1 MPANDKCDPKKAS
14 EVSALGDSGSI
25 ALSGSVQI
33 LTLLGASVT
42 TPLGLALTAV
52 GAGGTVLLGAWQ
64 MEQQKKF
71 IEKITQEISNI
82 DSKKLDKEVLES
94 SEFKEIV
101 VRIYTEAGLASSHKQ
116 STFAKGLVN
125 SALYPNSKLT
135 GKLIF
140 IRIVAQLSD
149 EELQILEVMQNAW
162 MDNVPFLGKD
172 SIQESL
178 LDLDIKQIQL
188 ACQGLIQQNVLESIN
203 PDVWGLSILGRQL
216 AAWLS
221 GKEEQGDFENQQKIY
236 RSEFKKVIDGNM
248 RELGKEIEENA
259 SKKVYDILHKI
270 NRI

>member
-1 MPANDKCDPKKAS
+1 MPANDNCDPSKTT

-33 LTLLGASVT
+33 LTLLGASVAA
-42 TPLGLALTAV
+42 PLGLALTAV

-101 VRIYTEAGLASSHKQ
+101 VRIYNEAGLASSRKQ

-125 SALYPNSKLT
+125 SVLYPNSKLT

-140 IRIVAQLSD
+140 IRIIASLSD
-149 EELQILEVMQNAW
+149 EELQILEVMKMLGW
-162 MDNVPFLGKD
+162 TMYHFLGKTLFK
-172 SIQESL
+172 SL
-178 LDLDIKQIQL
+178 
-188 ACQGLIQQNVLESIN
+188 S
-203 PDVWGLSILGRQL
+203 
-216 AAWLS
+216 
-221 GKEEQGDFENQQKIY
+221 
-236 RSEFKKVIDGNM
+236 
-248 RELGKEIEENA
+248 
-259 SKKVYDILHKI
+259 
-270 NRI
+270 

>member
-1 MPANDKCDPKKAS
+1 MPANDNCDPSKTT
-14 EVSALGDSGSI
+14 EVSALADSGSI

-33 LTLLGASVT
+33 LTLLGASFAA
-42 TPLGLALTAV
+42 PLGLAFTAV
-52 GAGGTVLLGAWQ
+52 GAGGTVILGAWQ

-101 VRIYTEAGLASSHKQ
+101 VRIYNEAGLASSRKQ
-116 STFAKGLVN
+116 SVFAKGLVN
-125 SALYPNSKLT
+125 SALYPNST
-135 GKLIF
+135 FIGKVTF
-140 IRIVAQLSD
+140 IRIVTHLSD

-162 MDNVPFLGKD
+162 IDNVPFLGKS

-203 PDVWGLSILGRQL
+203 PDVWGLSTLGRQL
-216 AAWLS
+216 VTWLS
-221 GKEEQGDFENQQKIY
+221 GKEEQEDFENRQ
-236 RSEFKKVIDGNM
+236 RSYIAELKGN
-248 RELGKEIEENA
+248 LKSEIVTEVLRENA
-259 SKKVYDILHKI
+259 RASLR
-270 NRI
+270 NSGL

>member
-1 MPANDKCDPKKAS
+1 MPANDNCDPTKTT

-33 LTLLGASVT
+33 LTLLGASFAA
-42 TPLGLALTAV
+42 PLGLALTAV

-101 VRIYTEAGLASSHKQ
+101 VRIYTEAGLSSSRKQ
-116 STFAKGLVN
+116 SAFAKGLVN
-125 SALYPNSKLT
+125 STLYPNSKLT

-140 IRIVAQLSD
+140 IRVIASLSD

-162 MDNVPFLGKD
+162 MDNVPFLGKY

-178 LDLDIKQIQL
+178 LDLDIKQIQV
-188 ACQGLIQQNVLESIN
+188 ACQGLIQQNVLDSIN
-203 PDVWGLSILGRQL
+203 PDVWGLSTLGRQL
-216 AAWLS
+216 VTWLS
-221 GKEEQGDFENQQKIY
+221 GKEEQEDFENRQRAHI
-236 RSEFKKVIDGNM
+236 SELKGN
-248 RELGKEIEENA
+248 LKSEIVTEVLRENA
-259 SKKVYDILHKI
+259 RSILQ
-270 NRI
+270 NSGL